1 MKIHC
6 NIRQGTDEW
15 DALRA
20 GRVGGSSCAAL
31 LVNGKADNGLGKGAM
46 TLVYR
51 KAAEY
56 IAGKEETYIN
66 AAMERGAEL
75 EPIARRRYEDETFQT
90 VEEVGYISDGEYIG
104 VSPDGLVGDD
114 GAIEIKCP
122 GGAKFVEFADT
133 GIIPNAYY
141 AQMQWLLWI
150 TGRQWCD
157 FCVFHPDFAPA
168 DLIIKRVKPDSEMH
182 WQFSNNVP
190 AYIAEIE
197 RVLNKVAYQKQDV

>member
-1 MKIHC
+1 MKIHR

-15 DALRA
+15 NTLRA

-46 TLVYR
+46 TLVYK

-56 IAGKEETYIN
+56 IAGKEETYVN
-66 AAMERGAEL
+66 AAMERGTEL

-90 VEEVGYISDGEYIG
+90 VTEVGYISDGEYIG

-133 GIIPNAYY
+133 KIIPNAYY

-168 DLIIKRVKPDSEMH
+168 DLIIKRVKPDSGIH
-182 WQFSNNVP
+182 WQFSNKVP

-197 RVLNKVAYQKQDV
+197 RVLNKVAHQKQDV